1 MSKQII
7 TVSREFGSGGRTVG
21 KRVAELLGV
30 PYYDKELVKQVA
42 VATGFDEKFVEQQG
56 EDASPWKNLFSY
68 AFAGMG
74 SRHPMNGL
82 SADDFLWVIQC
93 KVILDLADKGPCVIV
108 GRCADY
114 ILREREDCL
123 KVFVHANVPF
133 RAERIV
139 RLYGESEVEPEK
151 RLETKD

>member
-74 SRHPMNGL
+74 SR
-82 SADDFLWVIQC
+82 DDQR
-93 KVILDLADKGPCVIV
+93 DQHGA
-108 GRCADY
+108 A
-114 ILREREDCL
+114 
-123 KVFVHANVPF
+123 
-133 RAERIV
+133 
-139 RLYGESEVEPEK
+139 
-151 RLETKD
+151 